1 MQTSQGSIKMSERCK
16 WQKKKEKK
24 TKKKKKTQQSWITKL
39 LKVDTFHI
47 SDWYEKW
54 KLGKVKH
61 EINILE

>member
-1 MQTSQGSIKMSERCK
+1 MTKK
-16 WQKKKEKK
+16 KKKKEKK